1 MFLRTRLKIDHRNQQ
16 LSDFLFMI
24 VTLSIRFNMF
34 FGGFLFQIV
43 SNQAHSDHCVKPP
56 PENIEQERA
65 QDTK

>member
-1 MFLRTRLKIDHRNQQ
+1 
-16 LSDFLFMI
+16 
-24 VTLSIRFNMF
+24 MF